1 MSHPALWGVF
11 GVALACVL
19 ASCAAQLA
27 MRAGMLAAAA
37 AAAQAG
43 AASQQASQGSE
54 GAALT
59 ALSGLSALYL
69 GAAVQP
75 LVWLGL
81 FLYGLS
87 AAAWL
92 WVLAKLPVSTAYP
105 LVSLGFVFSMAAG
118 IVFLGESAS
127 WLKLWGGLLIVLGVF
142 LLCLDAGAT

>member
-1 MSHPALWGVF
+1 MNNPAIWGVF

-37 AAAQAG
+37 QAS
-43 AASQQASQGSE
+43 AASQGSG
-54 GAALT
+54 GAAL
-59 ALSGLSALYL
+59 AGLSALYL
-69 GAAVQP
+69 GAAAQP

-118 IVFLGESAS
+118 IAFLGESGS
-127 WLKLWGGLLIVLGVF
+127 WLKLWGGLLIVLGVL
-142 LLCLDAGAT
+142 LLCLDAGAK